1 MATSAMKNNAPP
13 GNPPPGE
20 HLADWVVQSGV
31 VKEVLSELDYQV
43 RKRKQKRRRSIKTAS
58 AALMVGIG
66 LLWLVP
72 YLRETDTL
80 TTPAAHRQTVRLADG
95 SQAELNA
102 RTALKTDFRYGRRS
116 VLMERGEA
124 FFSVAKDPAHPF
136 RVTTP
141 SGTIQVTGTEF
152 NVHLSEAGLAEVTL
166 LEGSVQVTS
175 ESTGVVR
182 RLSPGE
188 QVRTQSDT
196 SVRTLE
202 PKQIERVVS
211 WRQGRAVFD
220 GDTLASGAGRFANFH
235 GIAITVAPDVAS
247 LRMGGSYLLADLPE
261 FLEALP
267 KALPVQVTRRAE
279 GSYLISAR

>member
-80 TTPAAHRQTVRLADG
+80 TTPSAHRQTVRLADG

-102 RTALKTDFRYGRRS
+102 RTSLKTDFRYGRRS

-152 NVHLSEAGLAEVTL
+152 NVHLSAAGFAEVTL
-166 LEGSVQVTS
+166 LAGSVQVTS
-175 ESTGVVR
+175 ESTVR
-182 RLSPGE
+182 HLSPGQ
-188 QVRTQSDT
+188 QVRTQPDAT
-196 SVRTLE
+196 VRALE

-220 GDTLASGAGRFANFH
+220 GDTLASGASRFADYH
-235 GIAITVAPDVAS
+235 GITITVAPDVAS